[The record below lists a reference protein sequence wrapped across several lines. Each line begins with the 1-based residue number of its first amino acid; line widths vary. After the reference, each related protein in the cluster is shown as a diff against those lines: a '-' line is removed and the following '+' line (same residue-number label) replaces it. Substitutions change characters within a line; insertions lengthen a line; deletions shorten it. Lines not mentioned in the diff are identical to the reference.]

1 MKFFL
6 CVQVGRSTSS
16 SDRHGQTVRCITRG
30 KLGMLTEVTPDSKDV
45 NIKKNETC
53 YNSKENIS
61 NLLLSKRQ
69 RKGSDDQLT
78 IFKDEIRE
86 MLDEWKESQ
95 NSILNKLVSEVVEIK
110 RQNNEIKNSNQ
121 EIEKALEFINAQY
134 EDMKQKVESLEK
146 ERNDQKVQIAV
157 LESKLEDMQRVS
169 KASMIEIRNLPIIN
183 KPETKGDLSNIVQN
197 TCKALNL
204 VVPQT
209 AIRDVYRLYGKTGK
223 GTIIADFNSVMV
235 KNEVL
240 QGLKAYNKIHSN
252 KRLTSSAIG
261 LPGEDIPIY
270 ISESL
275 SSRGRRLFYL
285 ARDFAKTQGYKF
297 CWTNNG
303 RIYLRETT
311 ESTHLEIKNEIQLH
325 SLKSPQ

>member
-1 MKFFL
+1 MSRFPRIALNQELTHTLSDSDVSKL
-6 CVQVGRSTSS
+6 VPTATTSYS
-16 SDRHGQTVRCITRG
+16 APPRQ
-30 KLGMLTEVTPDSKDV
+30 
-45 NIKKNETC
+45 
-53 YNSKENIS
+53 
-61 NLLLSKRQ
+61 KRQ

-78 IFKDEIRE
+78 FFKDEIRE

-261 LPGEDIPIY
+261 LPGIHHLHEYLPSNSEDLNRYPI
-270 ISESL
+270 SL
-275 SSRGRRLFYL
+275 RRELFINLRACRLLFSSSTSGTST
-285 ARDFAKTQGYKF
+285 FAL
-297 CWTNNG
+297 C
-303 RIYLRETT
+303 R
-311 ESTHLEIKNEIQLH
+311 THVAV
-325 SLKSPQ
+325 